1 MRIDTPALLPD
12 DLVEDFL
19 KVYRAAFEPLE
30 TRAAARQSLTD
41 DEFVEEL
48 AHPAVLK
55 WLAWDDDHADGGR
68 PAGMAFVTTD
78 LSIVP
83 WISLPYYQAHFP
95 EHYARK
101 AIYYFGG
108 LLVHP
113 EYQGSSA
120 AAELLEASLGRCA
133 ADHAIAAFDCCGF
146 NVEVKHFTDHIAE
159 VCRRVSIECDLQEID
174 VQRYYAYNLKG
185 RS

>member
-1 MRIDTPALLPD
+1 MRIETPAFLSE
-12 DLVEDFL
+12 DLIEDFL

-41 DEFVEEL
+41 EEFVEEL
-48 AHPAVLK
+48 AHPAVKK
-55 WLAWDDDHADGGR
+55 WVAWDELDR
-68 PAGMAFVTTD
+68 PCGMAFLTTD
-78 LSIVP
+78 LTIVP

-113 EYQGSSA
+113 DHQGTRA
-120 AAELLEASLGRCA
+120 AVELLEASLGRCA

-146 NVEVKHFTDHIAE
+146 NVEVKHFTDLIAD
-159 VCRRVSIECDLQEID
+159 VCRRVSIDCDLQEID
-174 VQRYYAYNLKG
+174 VQRYYAFDLRGAK
-185 RS
+185 